1 LKDCFS
7 LFFGKAKNI
16 SEFCENECVFTTK
29 NQRMKT
35 NISLILNA
43 ILIVAVA
50 YLMMGQFKAGSNQ
63 AESGKPAQ
71 AASTVKIAFV
81 NSDTLLEKYGSY
93 QEKVKA
99 LERKSQDAEAALQA
113 SGRSLEREFLQ
124 AQQKVQ
130 QGLLTPNQVQQEEQ
144 RLTQKQ
150 QGLVA
155 QQERMGKQLLDER
168 QKLLGDLEKEVK
180 GILKALREEKGY
192 DYILNYGPGTGVLMA
207 NDQLDITDLVLER
220 LNSTVAKEKDK

>member
-1 LKDCFS
+1 
-7 LFFGKAKNI
+7 
-16 SEFCENECVFTTK
+16 
-29 NQRMKT
+29 MKT
-35 NISLILNA
+35 NISLILNG

-50 YLMMGQFKAGSNQ
+50 YLMVNQFKSVGDKAP
-63 AESGKPAQ
+63 SGKPVPDAG
-71 AASTVKIAFV
+71 AVKIAFV

-93 QEKVKA
+93 QDKVKT
-99 LERKSQDAEAALQA
+99 LEKKSQDAEAALQA

-155 QQERMGKQLLDER
+155 QQERMGKQLLEER

-180 GILKALREEKGY
+180 DILKALREEKGY
-192 DYILNYGPGTGVLMA
+192 DYILNYGPGTGVLMV

-220 LNSTVAKEKDK
+220 LNSAAVKEEDK